1 MISGDA
7 TPTGAGAPAPT
18 VPCVLVFAAREKA
31 RAFARMAFPR
41 KRTRVVAVRTV
52 AEFNDAV
59 RRELVDAAIV
69 DLAAAGTDAWAIAA
83 LAPDFPSV
91 PFFGLVPMRPSDG
104 ESAGRAAALG
114 FADVLCETVDEACAR
129 DLVDP
134 RTYTARFARALAE
147 PPAALALDSETQR
160 RTWTAIV
167 QQAGRPVTTSALAS
181 GMGVTREH
189 LSRNFARGHGANL
202 KRVIDLV
209 RLISAAE
216 LAKNPGYDVRDVA
229 AVLGF
234 ASSSHLAVTT
244 QRIASTRPAS
254 LSGLRAVD
262 LVERFVQGRT
272 RSRVAGNRS
281 L

>member
-1 MISGDA
+1 MLTGDA
-7 TPTGAGAPAPT
+7 NTTSTSTASSA
-18 VPCVLVFAAREKA
+18 VPCILVFAAREKA
-31 RAFARMAFPR
+31 RSFARTAFPR
-41 KRTRVVAVRTV
+41 KRTRAVVVRT
-52 AEFNDAV
+52 ASEFLDAV
-59 RRELVDAAIV
+59 RRELVDAALV
-69 DLAAAGTDAWAIAA
+69 DLAAAGAEPWTIAA
-83 LAPDFPSV
+83 LAVDFPSI
-91 PFFGLVPMRPSDG
+91 PFFGLVPLRATDG
-104 ESAGRAAALG
+104 ESTARAASLG
-114 FADVLCETVDEACAR
+114 FADVMCEQVDEACAR
-129 DLVDP
+129 ELIAPV
-134 RTYTARFARALAE
+134 TYTARFARALAE
-147 PPAALALDSETQR
+147 PPTALGLESETQR
-160 RTWTAIV
+160 RTWSAIV

-181 GMGVTREH
+181 GIGITREH

-234 ASSSHLAVTT
+234 ASSSHLAVTA

>member
-1 MISGDA
+1 MTHAESA
-7 TPTGAGAPAPT
+7 TAQNGSAPSS
-18 VPCVLVFAAREKA
+18 PCVLVYAAREKA
-31 RAFARMAFPR
+31 RAFVRTAFPR
-41 KRTRVVAVRTV
+41 KRARAIVVRTV
-52 AEFNDAV
+52 AEFRDAV

-69 DLAAAGTDAWAIAA
+69 DLGASGGDAWSVAA
-83 LAPDFPSV
+83 LAADFPSA
-91 PFFGLVPMRPSDG
+91 PFFGLVPLRTSDG
-104 ESAGRAAALG
+104 ESTARAAALG
-114 FADVLCETVDEACAR
+114 FADVLCEQVDEACAR
-129 DLVDP
+129 DLIAP
-134 RTYTARFARALAE
+134 LTYTARFARALAE
-147 PPAALALDSETQR
+147 PPAALGLASDTQR
-160 RTWTAIV
+160 RTWTAII
-167 QQAGRPVTTSALAS
+167 QQAGRPVTTSALAT
-181 GMGVTREH
+181 GIGVTREH
-189 LSRNFARGHGANL
+189 LSRNFARGNGANL

-262 LVERFVQGRT
+262 LVERFIQGRT
-272 RSRVAGNRS
+272 RSRVAGNRG